1 MKARTRIRLG
11 RIALAL
17 AALVISGVVV
27 SGSGSSTNYELD
39 QETNPTVAQ
48 DAWSPNHRLI
58 GAIPGSPSG
67 EIGISAQYR
76 MHFDDL
82 TPTSFLPDDLIP
94 PVITVAPTVT
104 YISSTVALIEW
115 QTDEPSDGTVEFGLT
130 PAFGTTASHSGFATL
145 HQVHITTGLAPSTFY
160 FFKARSTDPYANGP
174 TWSTLLDFT
183 TTGTPD
189 TTGPVVTPTVTFLAT
204 TVAKVDFVI
213 DEMSQTVL
221 NHGPTIAMGTTETDP
236 TWLIA
241 RSRTFTGVTA
251 GSTYYYSL
259 DATDPSGNTTVG
271 AVTGINM
278 PADVAITTT
287 LLPNGKVKKN
297 YLETL
302 MATGGVGALTF
313 SLASGTL
320 PPGLILAANG
330 EISGKATKAGTYLFV
345 VQVDD
350 SGTPVSTTTAN
361 LQITIAKDGGGDDG
375 GCTSG
380 EQNGIWML
388 LAAIAAMALVLRRRF
403 SQAS

>member
-1 MKARTRIRLG
+1 MKARMKIRLG

-115 QTDEPSDGTVEFGLT
+115 QTDEPSDGFVEFGLT

-145 HQVHITTGLAPSTFY
+145 HQVHITAGLAPSTFY

-174 TWSTLLDFT
+174 TWSALLDFT
-183 TTGTPD
+183 TTATPD

-204 TVAKVDFVI
+204 TVAKVDFAI
-213 DEMSQTVL
+213 DEMSQTTL
-221 NHGPTIAMGTTETDP
+221 SHGPSIALGTTEADP

-259 DATDPSGNTTVG
+259 DATDPSGNTTLG

-302 MATGGVGALTF
+302 TATGGVGTLTF
-313 SLASGTL
+313 TLASGTL
-320 PPGLILAANG
+320 PPGLVLAANG

-345 VQVDD
+345 VQVTD
-350 SGTPVSTTTAN
+350 SGTPASTTTAN
-361 LQITIAKDGGGDDG
+361 LQITIAKDGGDDDG

-380 EQNGIWML
+380 EQNGVWML
-388 LAAIAAMALVLRRRF
+388 LAALAAMAFALRRRVSRAF
-403 SQAS
+403 

>member
-1 MKARTRIRLG
+1 MKNKYFTLG

-82 TPTSFLPDDLIP
+82 TPNSFLPDDLIP

-115 QTDEPSDGTVEFGLT
+115 QTDEPSDGFVEFGLT

-160 FFKARSTDPYANGP
+160 FFKAHSTDPYANGP
-174 TWSTLLDFT
+174 TWSALLDFT
-183 TTGTPD
+183 TTATPD

-204 TVAKVDFVI
+204 TVAKVDFAI

-221 NHGPTIAMGTTETDP
+221 SHGPTLTLGTTETDP
-236 TWLIA
+236 TWLVA
-241 RSRTFTGVTA
+241 RSRTFTGLTA

-259 DATDPSGNTTVG
+259 DATDPSGNTTLG
-271 AVTGINM
+271 AVTGINL

-287 LLPNGKVKKN
+287 ILPNGKVKKN

-302 MATGGVGALTF
+302 VATGGVGALTF
-313 SLASGTL
+313 TVASGTL
-320 PPGLILAANG
+320 PPGLVLAANG
-330 EISGKATKAGTYLFV
+330 EISGKATKAGTYLFA
-345 VQVDD
+345 VQVTD
-350 SGTPVSTTTAN
+350 SGTPASTATAN
-361 LQITIAKDGGGDDG
+361 LQITIKKEDGGDDS

-388 LAAIAAMALVLRRRF
+388 LAALAAMAFALRRRF
-403 SQAS
+403 AHVA